1 MEKFSAFIAQHLG
14 LFYLLSTTL
23 VALMVV
29 EFIRSR
35 RTQHVVGTKDA
46 ILLINRKNAVV
57 IDIRANENYKSGH
70 IVDAISAPLPEWN
83 EKTKKLDKYKNKPL
97 IVVCNT
103 GVDSQKTAA
112 SLSKQGYTVYALA
125 GGMRAWTSA
134 ELPLVKE

>member
-1 MEKFSAFIAQHLG
+1 MENFSVFIAHHLG
-14 LFYLLSTTL
+14 LFYLFSTTL
-23 VALMVV
+23 VALMIV
-29 EFIRSR
+29 ESLRSKR
-35 RTQHVVGTKDA
+35 AKHVVHPKDA
-46 ILLINRKNAVV
+46 ILLINRNNAVV

-83 EKTKKLDKYKNKPL
+83 QKAKKLDKYKSKPM

-103 GVDSQKTAA
+103 GTDAQKAA
-112 SLSKQGYTVYALA
+112 ATLAKQGYTAYALA